1 MTASN
6 SYRFTPLDVA
16 TYIKWSQLSGEQ
28 EYNVISSFWDFR
40 KLALS
45 KSSGTRFDTFK
56 KRVYDE
62 LYKLWS
68 RDFVNEH
75 CPLER
80 ALDLKV
86 QPPVLLPNKEAGLEL
101 YLKLMA
107 IMLRLNLRLPFI
119 TMSWSDALKK
129 TGIKKRSKAL
139 WTRIQKACEAL
150 GMHVVGSDGAPYS
163 VSDFLSDKAALLS
176 MRG

>member
-1 MTASN
+1 MSEMS

-28 EYNVISSFWDFR
+28 EYSVICSFWDFR
-40 KLALS
+40 KLALH

-56 KRVYDE
+56 GRVYDE
-62 LYKLWS
+62 LRKLWE

-80 ALDLKV
+80 ALDLKR
-86 QPPVLLPNKEAGLEL
+86 QAPAFLPEKEASLEL
-101 YLKLMA
+101 YLKLMS
-107 IMLRLNLRLPFI
+107 ILLRLNMRLPFI
-119 TMSWSDALKK
+119 SLNWSDVFRK
-129 TGIKKRSKAL
+129 TGINKRSKAL
-139 WTRIQKACEAL
+139 WARTKKACDAL
-150 GMHVVGSDGAPYS
+150 GLNVTTLKGEAYAA
-163 VSDFLSDKAALLS
+163 SDFLSDQTAVLT